1 MKLGKHLIGYA
12 PVKLVV
18 ALVAF
23 GGIYVFT
30 RLLSPEEY
38 GRYALMLSAL
48 SLIHALSLTWVEASM
63 FRFTGKAIAKGEAAD
78 HYKTGLVAI
87 LQATIAAL
95 LLTGGL
101 LLIVWPYPAYRWFV
115 PLIALHLPFNS
126 IVKTVFEARRASQ
139 QVGHYM
145 VASVSK
151 SVLGFVVG
159 VLLAWLSGLGALAPL
174 AGLLAAS
181 TVLVVVEG
189 PWLLKQATG
198 GTSRPAHRQAWFA
211 FGLPTAIAI
220 SLDML
225 LSSADRFLI
234 AVFIDE
240 AAVGAY
246 TAGYGVADK
255 TVLVICAWAALAA
268 SPLMMAAY
276 EEQGPEAAKAEAR
289 GLINTLLL
297 LGAPAATG
305 LALVARPLAEA
316 MIGEG
321 LRTQAI
327 EIIPWIAFAGLL
339 NGLLI
344 HYVSES
350 FQLAH
355 KTRQRALLMIVP
367 VAANVALN
375 CLLIPAFGLMGAVYA
390 TIISYAGALFLMA
403 LVGRRYLAL
412 PIPLIDAAK
421 IAGACLA
428 MWPAV
433 NLVPDFGSWLE
444 LFLKAGTGAGVYA
457 ACIVATDA
465 GGSRKFA
472 SKLRSRAGAT

>member
-1 MKLGKHLIGYA
+1 MKLGRHLLGYA
-12 PVKLVV
+12 PVKLIV

-30 RLLSPEEY
+30 RLLTPEQY
-38 GRYALMLSAL
+38 GRYALMLAAL

-63 FRFTGKAIAKGEAAD
+63 FRFTGKAVARGNTPD
-78 HYKTGLVAI
+78 HYKTALVSI
-87 LQATIAAL
+87 FYATIAAMAL
-95 LLTGGL
+95 SGLL
-101 LLIVWPYPAYRWFV
+101 LLIVWPYPGYRWFV

-139 QVGHYM
+139 QVRHYTL
-145 VASVSK
+145 ASVSK
-151 SVLGFVVG
+151 TVLGFIVG
-159 VLLAWLSGLGALAPL
+159 VALAWQAGLGALSPI

-181 TVLVVVEG
+181 TVLMLIEG
-189 PWLLKQATG
+189 PWLLKQAAG
-198 GTSRPAHRQAWFA
+198 GKSDPQQRRAWLG
-211 FGLPTAIAI
+211 FGIPTAIAI

-268 SPLMMAAY
+268 SPLMMEAY
-276 EEQGPEAAKAEAR
+276 ERNGAKAASKEAK

-305 LALVARPLAEA
+305 LALVAKPLAEA

-321 LRTQAI
+321 LRDQAI

-355 KTRQRALLMIVP
+355 KTRQRALLMAVP
-367 VAANVALN
+367 VLANVALN
-375 CLLIPAFGLMGAVYA
+375 CLMIPTFGLMGAVYA
-390 TIISYAGALFLMA
+390 TLISYAGALILMA
-403 LVGRRYLAL
+403 LVGRNYLAL
-412 PIPLIDAAK
+412 PVPLKDAGLVAL
-421 IAGACLA
+421 ACLA
-428 MWPAV
+428 MWPVIA
-433 NLVPDFGSWLE
+433 LVPEFGSWLE
-444 LFLKAGTGAGVYA
+444 LFLKAGIGAATY
-457 ACIVATDA
+457 VAIILSLNA
-465 GGSRKFA
+465 GNSRHMLKA
-472 SKLRSRAGAT
+472 LLARRAPA